1 MEDLVFKG
9 ENNRIFTNS
18 LLVAEKFYKQH
29 KHVIDTIKKLVISA
43 ENSGQFLISTTY
55 IDRSGKS
62 KPI

>member
-18 LLVAEKFYKQH
+18 LLVAEKFEK
-29 KHVIDTIKKLVISA
+29 KHYHVLDAIKGLFNSH

-55 IDRSGKS
+55 IDRSG
-62 KPI
+62 